1 MKRKMVLVFLIIAA
15 LGVSACGTAAP
26 EVEAT
31 EAVVETEATEETE
44 VVEQTKKTEKVS
56 QDTKKQKNGT
66 HISCCSN
73 HLIRR

>member
-44 VVEQTKKTEKVS
+44 VVEE
-56 QDTKKQKNGT
+56 NGRE
-66 HISCCSN
+66 HD
-73 HLIRR
+73 